1 MPLTQIPFPKFPG
14 QGCAAAGVL
23 VLSALILSAMV
34 LFAGCSSPKTAA
46 VPAAK
51 PGPAVVEAAAL
62 PNPAHSD
69 PAGQSDPFIATVR
82 AGTMSGYPQ
91 ATIGQAFEAAF
102 RDAHWRSQQRRG
114 GVRVVTFTGL
124 LPANMRPD
132 CGAAIAG
139 KPASPCAQNATV
151 TFEWTFASDGRVFHL
166 SHADPEPWPE
176 THRSTREMLLYI
188 FG

>member
-1 MPLTQIPFPKFPG
+1 MPLAQVRFPKFPG
-14 QGCAAAGVL
+14 QGCAAAGL
-23 VLSALILSAMV
+23 LALSVMV

-46 VPAAK
+46 APAAE
-51 PGPAVVEAAAL
+51 PGPAVVEAAGPL
-62 PNPAHSD
+62 NPAHPD
-69 PAGQSDPFIATVR
+69 PGGQSDPFIATVR

-102 RDAHWRSQQRRG
+102 RDAHWRSQQPKG

-132 CGAAIAG
+132 CRAAIAG

-151 TFEWTFASDGRVFHL
+151 TFEWTFASDGRLFHL
-166 SHADPEPWPE
+166 SHVDPEAWPE
-176 THRSTREMLLYI
+176 THRSTREMLLFIY
-188 FG
+188 G